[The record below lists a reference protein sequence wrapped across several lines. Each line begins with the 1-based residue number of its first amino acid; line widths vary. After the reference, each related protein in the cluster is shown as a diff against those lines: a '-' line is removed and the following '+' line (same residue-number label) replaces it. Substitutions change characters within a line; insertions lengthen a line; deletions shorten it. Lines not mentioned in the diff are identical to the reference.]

1 MYSLEEMQNEAA
13 EHEEKIFSSCSNPR
27 RFDPYIPGFDLPIW
41 VETHDDYDEKIRT
54 ELDRYVDAVS
64 KSFGAHAHVV
74 SETTNIVQH
83 IKHALQCERSRD
95 TEGAKQHIKAIIK
108 SYSSDRFFISELD
121 DNFAFRG
128 NAGFKKL
135 QSGLSAQASKP
146 LSFSALE
153 MDVMKHKRLYSIFP
167 EVVYLCVLQD
177 AIIFL
182 AFRVFILQRHLTVL
196 GEKQANLMS
205 LV

>member
-64 KSFGAHAHVV
+64 KSFDAHVV

-83 IKHALQCERSRD
+83 IV
-95 TEGAKQHIKAIIK
+95 
-108 SYSSDRFFISELD
+108 FFRTL
-121 DNFAFRG
+121 
-128 NAGFKKL
+128 
-135 QSGLSAQASKP
+135 
-146 LSFSALE
+146 
-153 MDVMKHKRLYSIFP
+153 
-167 EVVYLCVLQD
+167 
-177 AIIFL
+177 
-182 AFRVFILQRHLTVL
+182 
-196 GEKQANLMS
+196 
-205 LV
+205 